1 MSANVVVEP
10 NKVGKVIST
19 EFVDGVNSDLDKI
32 TDEVMT
38 PKQTT
43 DGGDFESEAKQY
55 RPKSGARAKT

>member
-1 MSANVVVEP
+1 M
-10 NKVGKVIST
+10 GKVIST

-43 DGGDFESEAKQY
+43 DGGDFETEAKQY